1 MTTEAKPAAEAAR
14 KALTAAIGNGIFG
27 PGVRLPGERA
37 LAAQLSVSRET
48 LRQALRQLADEGVLH
63 PSPQRG
69 WYVTT
74 QVISEPPNV
83 LQSFTD
89 MAHARGLTPTT
100 RVLTSVQRP
109 ATLGEAERLTVAPAS
124 PVLDLRRLRSLDGIP
139 FSVDHTVV
147 VLSRAPGLADVD
159 LTDASLYGT
168 LEDTCGVRVVHCS
181 YSVSAHAADA
191 STAEL
196 LRLDPGAPVLVGEE
210 VDYDLADVPILWGRI
225 MYRGDAYVFQ
235 ATLYRQA

>member
-1 MTTEAKPAAEAAR
+1 MTTEVKPAAEAAR
-14 KALTAAIGNGIFG
+14 LALTAAIGNGVFG

-74 QVISEPPNV
+74 HMISDPPNV

-100 RVLTSVQRP
+100 RVLASTQRP
-109 ATLGEAERLTVAPAS
+109 ATLDEAERLAVAPAS

-147 VLSRAPGLADVD
+147 ALGRAPGLAEVD
-159 LTDASLYGT
+159 FTDASLYAT
-168 LEDTCGVRVVHCS
+168 LEDTCGVRLAHSS

-210 VDYDLADVPILWGRI
+210 VTYDLADVPILRGRI
-225 MYRGDAYVFQ
+225 IYRGDAYEFQ
-235 ATLYRQA
+235 ATLYRQT

>member
-1 MTTEAKPAAEAAR
+1 MTTVAKPASDVR
-14 KALTAAIGNGIFG
+14 QALTAAIDNGVFG

-37 LAAQLSVSRET
+37 LAAQLAVSRET
-48 LRQALRQLADEGVLH
+48 LRRALRQLADEGVVR

-74 QVISEPPNV
+74 NMISDPPNV

-100 RVLTSVQRP
+100 RVLTSSQRP
-109 ATLGEAERLTVAPAS
+109 ARLGEAERLAVAPAS
-124 PVLDLRRLRSLDGIP
+124 PVLELRRLRSLDDIP
-139 FSVDHTVV
+139 ISVDHTVV
-147 VLSRAPGLADVD
+147 ALSRTPGLAEVD

-168 LEDTCGVRVVHCS
+168 LEDTCGVRVAHCS
-181 YSVSAHAADA
+181 YSVSAHAADPA
-191 STAEL
+191 TAEL

-210 VDYDLADVPILWGRI
+210 VTFDLAGVPILCGRLV
-225 MYRGDAYVFQ
+225 YRGDAYEFQ